1 MLTIVKDMTDK
12 KLARSITDAHLSL
25 TRLKAEFIV
34 TLAEFHDRGLARS
47 HGATSTAD
55 WAARTQDIARRTAVE
70 YVQVGTRLRP
80 FTLLA
85 AAFLDGRITY
95 SKLRLLLRYMT
106 TDNEPE
112 LLALALAHPL
122 TELETLLAGRD
133 RVDGGKKK
141 AKNRLSVAVDPETGG
156 VRFWGSL
163 DPERGAE
170 FLAALKIAEL
180 SQKEESGE
188 EDADR
193 QSANTRFG
201 PPVAAGMSSAF
212 AAMCHI
218 VRSSPQNRVTAPGA
232 QVNVLMTLDNRAY
245 IPGHY
250 GGQTGDVLRNAL
262 NGEMRVHL
270 LDARGLHLKLSRRA
284 RVVTAAQEKALLARW
299 GWRCASPGCG
309 HNRWIQFH
317 HIRSWAEGGET
328 NLDNLIPLCTAH
340 HIMLGNDELVIVPD
354 AVDPALLRF
363 RFAGG
368 ESYTSADRQ
377 PPMFDAALGRW
388 ADAYDHGPVPEG
400 DEDLLQVWEAQDSF
414 ADVPAG
420 QRG

>member
-1 MLTIVKDMTDK
+1 MLTLVKNMTDK
-12 KLARSITDAHLSL
+12 KLARSITDTHLSL

-34 TLAEFHDRGLARS
+34 TLAEFHDRDLAPQ

-70 YVQVGTRLRP
+70 YIQVGTRLRP

-85 AAFLDGRITY
+85 TAFLEGRITY

-106 TDNEPE
+106 SDNEDE
-112 LLALALAHPL
+112 LLELALAHPL

-133 RVDGGKKK
+133 RIDGGKQK
-141 AKNRLSVAVDPETGG
+141 AKNRLSVTVDPETGG

-170 FLAALKIAEL
+170 LLAALKIAEL
-180 SQKEESGE
+180 SQNGE
-188 EDADR
+188 ETEDGADT
-193 QSANTRFG
+193 QSATTRFG
-201 PPVAAGMSSAF
+201 PPTATGLTSAF
-212 AAMCHI
+212 VAMCHI
-218 VRSSPQNRVTAPGA
+218 VRSSPQSRVTAPGA
-232 QVNVLMTLDNRAY
+232 QVNILMTLDNRAY
-245 IPGHY
+245 IPDHH
-250 GGQTGDVLRNAL
+250 GGQTGEVLRTAL

-270 LDARGLHLKLSRRA
+270 LDSRGLHLKLSRRA
-284 RVVTAAQEKALLARW
+284 RVVTPAQEKALLARW

-309 HNRWIQFH
+309 HTRWLQFH
-317 HIRSWAEGGET
+317 HIRAWAEGGET
-328 NLDNLIPLCTAH
+328 NLDNLIPLCSAH
-340 HIMLGNDELVIVPD
+340 HIMLGNDEMVIVSD
-354 AVDPALLRF
+354 AVDPSLLRF

-377 PPMFDAALGRW
+377 PAMFNAALGRW
-388 ADAYDHGPVPEG
+388 ADSYDHGPVPDG
-400 DEDLLQVWEAQDSF
+400 DEDLLQIWEAQDSF

-420 QRG
+420 QG

>member
-1 MLTIVKDMTDK
+1 MLTRVKDMTDK
-12 KLARSITDAHLSL
+12 KLTRSITDAHLSL

-34 TLAEFHDRGLARS
+34 TLAEFHDRGLARR

-55 WAARTQDIARRTAVE
+55 WAARTQDIARRTAAE
-70 YVQVGTRLRP
+70 YLQVGTRLRP

-85 AAFLDGRITY
+85 TAFLDGRITY
-95 SKLRLLLRYMT
+95 SKLRLLLRYAT
-106 TDNEPE
+106 TDNEPG

-122 TELETLLAGRD
+122 SELETLLAGRD
-133 RVDGGKKK
+133 RVHGGRKK

-180 SQKEESGE
+180 SQKEEGGE
-188 EDADR
+188 EEADP
-193 QSANTRFG
+193 QSATTRFG
-201 PPVAAGMSSAF
+201 TPVAASLTSAF

-218 VRSSPQNRVTAPGA
+218 VRSSPQSRVTAPGA

-245 IPGHY
+245 IPGHH
-250 GGQTGDVLRNAL
+250 GGQTGEVLRTAL

-299 GWRCASPGCG
+299 AWRCASPGCG
-309 HNRWIQFH
+309 HSRWLQFH
-317 HIRSWAEGGET
+317 HIRAWAEGGET

-340 HIMLGNDELVIVPD
+340 HIMLGNDEMVIVPD
-354 AVDPALLRF
+354 AVDPSLLRF

-377 PPMFDAALGRW
+377 PPRFDAAMGQW
-388 ADAYDHGPVPEG
+388 SDTYDHGPVPEG

-414 ADVPAG
+414 ADVTAG
-420 QRG
+420 QKG